1 MMMYLLAEEGPP
13 TPGEGGLCGYLLC
26 VFGHHVEMINRAA
39 LCHCWESSGWSCLK

>member
-26 VFGHHVEMINRAA
+26 VFGHHVEMM
-39 LCHCWESSGWSCLK
+39 